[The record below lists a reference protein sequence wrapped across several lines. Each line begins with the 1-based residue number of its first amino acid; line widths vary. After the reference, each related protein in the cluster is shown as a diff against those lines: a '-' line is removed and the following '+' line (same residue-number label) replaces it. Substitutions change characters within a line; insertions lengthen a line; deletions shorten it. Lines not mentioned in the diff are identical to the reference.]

1 MTNLS
6 IIDLGFI
13 AYAEAWELQKRV
25 VAARKAGAIEDVL
38 LFCEHPHVI
47 TLGRSGNRANLLA
60 SENVLRQ
67 KGVEYFE
74 TSRGGD
80 ITYHGPGQIVG
91 YPILNLGAIR
101 RDVVWYVRT
110 LEEAMIRA
118 TAELG
123 ISARRETGKTG
134 IWVGQS
140 GAEEKLAAIGA
151 HISRWV
157 TSHGFAYNVAT
168 DLRYFDLIEASGK
181 PKDALFK
188 LINSEG
194 AERQRLFR
202 EIVTRSYRFVFANS
216 LDLEKATRRQIEEVF
231 ADQNVGGET
240 RRKALGFFLALSL
253 DAGLKVSPHIKVR
266 NGKLQIGRR
275 RPPIREPKQQP
286 AKSDWLE
293 LLLAKFPSFDPD
305 WSDEI
310 KTRWFDS
317 FEKLM
322 ERNGSL
328 R

>member
-1 MTNLS
+1 MTAAATQRAWHTQTTPPYVAHKTFINFVNGLKPGVPSRIDKS
-6 IIDLGFI
+6 IM
-13 AYAEAWELQKRV
+13 
-25 VAARKAGAIEDVL
+25 
-38 LFCEHPHVI
+38 
-47 TLGRSGNRANLLA
+47 
-60 SENVLRQ
+60 
-67 KGVEYFE
+67 
-74 TSRGGD
+74 TS
-80 ITYHGPGQIVG
+80 
-91 YPILNLGAIR
+91 L
-101 RDVVWYVRT
+101 
-110 LEEAMIRA
+110 
-118 TAELG
+118 
-123 ISARRETGKTG
+123 
-134 IWVGQS
+134 S
-140 GAEEKLAAIGA
+140 GATQGQLI
-151 HISRWV
+151 
-157 TSHGFAYNVAT
+157 AT
-168 DLRYFDLIEASGK
+168 LRYFDLIEASGK
-181 PKDALFK
+181 PKDALFE

-328 R
+328 K